1 MLRSVAY
8 VLNNVYD
15 YCCSINHFLQ
25 NLCLNQFNDRILFIK
40 CIDHIHNEEKNT
52 YTTAYLFP
60 IVGFGFSY
68 MPFRIDDQEKLSY
81 LYHVYCVKNNKLS
94 QYVMSN
100 ASLNH
105 VYNRYQSFTS
115 VDEKEISK
123 DYIYAEIANT
133 DITKKIKPLLWSIS
147 RDKFRTIDVKRILGM
162 KVDESALELTRESN
176 LMTEIYHNKDKIDLK
191 FD

>member
-1 MLRSVAY
+1 
-8 VLNNVYD
+8 
-15 YCCSINHFLQ
+15 
-25 NLCLNQFNDRILFIK
+25 
-40 CIDHIHNEEKNT
+40 
-52 YTTAYLFP
+52 
-60 IVGFGFSY
+60 
-68 MPFRIDDQEKLSY
+68 
-81 LYHVYCVKNNKLS
+81 
-94 QYVMSN
+94 MSN